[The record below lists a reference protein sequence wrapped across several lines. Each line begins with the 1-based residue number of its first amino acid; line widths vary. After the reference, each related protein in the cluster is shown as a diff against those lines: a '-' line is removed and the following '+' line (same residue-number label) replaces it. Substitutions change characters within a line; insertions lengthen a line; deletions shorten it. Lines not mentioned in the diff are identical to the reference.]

1 MMHKFKVKIEV
12 DYNEELGADRPDRP
26 LSKSHKNA
34 LMREAVWLQVADA
47 MAIYGLTT
55 TVKSVVF
62 AREKEGK

>member
-1 MMHKFKVKIEV
+1 MHKFKVEIEI
-12 DYNEELGADRPDRP
+12 DYDGELGVERPERP

-47 MAIYGLTT
+47 MAMYGLTT

-62 AREKEGK
+62 ARGKEGK

>member
-1 MMHKFKVKIEV
+1 MYKFKVELEM
-12 DYNEELGADRPDRP
+12 DYDGELGIDRPGVP

-47 MAIYGLTT
+47 MAMYGVTT

-62 AREKEGK
+62 ARGKEGK

>member
-1 MMHKFKVKIEV
+1 MYKFKVEV
-12 DYNEELGADRPDRP
+12 EIDYDGELGIERPGVP

-47 MAIYGLTT
+47 MAIYGLKT
-55 TVKSVVF
+55 TVKSVVV

>member
-1 MMHKFKVKIEV
+1 MYKFKVEV
-12 DYNEELGADRPDRP
+12 EIDYDGELGIDRPGVP

-47 MAIYGLTT
+47 MAIYGLKT
-55 TVKSVVF
+55 TVKSVVV

>member
-1 MMHKFKVKIEV
+1 MHKFKVKIEV

-47 MAIYGLTT
+47 MAMYGLKTT
-55 TVKSVVF
+55 IKSVVVT
-62 AREKEGK
+62 RGKEGK

>member
-1 MMHKFKVKIEV
+1 MHTFKVEIEI
-12 DYNEELGADRPDRP
+12 DYDGQLGIERPEVP

-47 MAIYGLTT
+47 MAMYGLTT

-62 AREKEGK
+62 ARGKEGK